1 MSCFAAAP
9 IGSPSMWLKY
19 CECSWDDMALYDL
32 PATVEHVLSVTQ
44 QPTLAYV
51 GHSEGTTQAFAGFS
65 RNQTLASRVS
75 LFVALAPVAF
85 VHSQTSPVFTLLADL
100 GVAELFQTF
109 GLREFLANGSMIN
122 KIAPEICHLLPTGCD
137 IAIFLFCGPT
147 RHENATRLPV
157 YISKT
162 PGTIIMFEACLRA
175 WSLVTSACV
184 PACVCA
190 RVRALM
196 RMRARVCVQR
206 ARASRTWSIGRSR

>member
-9 IGSPSMWLKY
+9 MGSPSMWLKY

-162 PGTIIMFEACLRA
+162 PGTYDY
-175 WSLVTSACV
+175 
-184 PACVCA
+184 VCS
-190 RVRALM
+190 RH
-196 RMRARVCVQR
+196 VCVR
-206 ARASRTWSIGRSR
+206 GRS